1 MSVNS
6 VARAGHTA
14 ASAGGS
20 AAHRTRNSRAVD
32 VTARLGFAA
41 RGLVYVLI
49 GVIAVQIAVGGSG
62 EQANRPGALREIADK
77 PFGTALLVLVAVGF
91 AGYALWRLLEGAV
104 GHRDE
109 SDEKKRTAQ
118 RVVSFLRGVIYLA
131 ITGSTIAFLASG
143 GSDSGAGGS
152 GEPAPYTAR
161 VMDHT
166 GGRWLVG
173 AVGLVVV
180 GVGIGMLVKG
190 VTTKF
195 EEKLKRGEMSQT
207 VLRVARVIG
216 RVGYVARGIV
226 FGLAGV
232 FVVKAAIDFDPNE
245 AKGFDGTL
253 RTIAD
258 QTYGQVLLVCAAV
271 GLVLFGAYSFV
282 EARYRR
288 L

>member
-1 MSVNS
+1 
-6 VARAGHTA
+6 
-14 ASAGGS
+14 
-20 AAHRTRNSRAVD
+20 
-32 VTARLGFAA
+32 
-41 RGLVYVLI
+41 
-49 GVIAVQIAVGGSG
+49 
-62 EQANRPGALREIADK
+62 GALGEIADR
-77 PFGTALLVLVAVGF
+77 PFGTALLILIAVGF
-91 AGYALWRLLEGAV
+91 AGYAVWRLLEGAV

-109 SDEKKRTAQ
+109 TDTKKRTAA
-118 RVVSFLRGVIYLA
+118 RAVSVLRGVIYLG
-131 ITGSTIAFLASG
+131 ITGSTVAFLAG
-143 GSDSGAGGS
+143 RDSGSGS

-161 VMDHT
+161 VMEHT

-195 EEKLKRGEMSQT
+195 EEKLRRAEMKPA
-207 VLRVARVIG
+207 VLRAGRRIG
-216 RVGYVARGIV
+216 QVGYVARGVV

-232 FVVKAAIDFDPNE
+232 LVVKSAVDFDARE

-258 QTYGQVLLVCAAV
+258 QAYGQVLLVCCAV
-271 GLVLFGAYSFV
+271 GLALFGLYCFV